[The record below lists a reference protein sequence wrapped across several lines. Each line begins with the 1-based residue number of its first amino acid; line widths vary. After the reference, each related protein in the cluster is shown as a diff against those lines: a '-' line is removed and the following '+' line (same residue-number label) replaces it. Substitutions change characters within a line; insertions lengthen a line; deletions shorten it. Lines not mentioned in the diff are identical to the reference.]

1 LAIVL
6 YHYRISDIIF
16 DNFRRF
22 SLSNKNKAVFIIVVG
37 LILVVIGI
45 FASILLVNRYRANQ
59 APVAVAEE
67 TVKTTVVVLTRD
79 LFLGDKIAATDVEL
93 ASVPVEVAPRNAI
106 DTLEEVV
113 GKMIKTDL
121 VQGEMVLSHN
131 LVDPTNNINDLGFI
145 LGEEH
150 VLIAFP
156 AGDLMSLES
165 MVQRGDIVDIF
176 ATFKEEVKAIGETTT
191 TTGESAEPEMRT
203 FTVDTFQK
211 VGVTALVVEVI
222 EQESNTGLIQGDTNQ
237 TTAKPKPRIRAYLLA
252 MKPQDALILKH
263 LKDIDAIFDI
273 VLRAPTSTVQFD
285 LTPVTE
291 EYIIEFYGLE
301 ILP

>member
-1 LAIVL
+1 
-6 YHYRISDIIF
+6 
-16 DNFRRF
+16 
-22 SLSNKNKAVFIIVVG
+22 
-37 LILVVIGI
+37 
-45 FASILLVNRYRANQ
+45 
-59 APVAVAEE
+59 
-67 TVKTTVVVLTRD
+67 
-79 LFLGDKIAATDVEL
+79 
-93 ASVPVEVAPRNAI
+93 
-106 DTLEEVV
+106 
-113 GKMIKTDL
+113 
-121 VQGEMVLSHN
+121 
-131 LVDPTNNINDLGFI
+131 
-145 LGEEH
+145 
-150 VLIAFP
+150 
-156 AGDLMSLES
+156 
-165 MVQRGDIVDIF
+165 
-176 ATFKEEVKAIGETTT
+176 
-191 TTGESAEPEMRT
+191 MRT